1 MLVGVGE
8 SAWLVTPYNLTI
20 LVLLKNILLHLVI
33 SLLTEHTGVAV
44 PLLLIVCRMLA
55 PLIWSLVIVSHVL
68 PERRLL
74 LNTQLADATIV
85 VTLIIRVNLSL
96 ITKPVILIL
105 SCISIFMTFFL
116 LKSSC
121 EGIILLILRI

>member
-1 MLVGVGE
+1 MLILLLRYIWSLILLVGVGE

-96 ITKPVILIL
+96 IT
-105 SCISIFMTFFL
+105 
-116 LKSSC
+116 
-121 EGIILLILRI
+121 